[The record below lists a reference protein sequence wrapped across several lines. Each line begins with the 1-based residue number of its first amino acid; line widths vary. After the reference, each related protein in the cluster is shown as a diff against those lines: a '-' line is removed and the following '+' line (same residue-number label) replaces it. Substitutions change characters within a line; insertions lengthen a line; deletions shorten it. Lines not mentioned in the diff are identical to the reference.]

1 MQRPSAVELRR
12 FGLTVGGVFV
22 ALGVVSRLR
31 GHDVAPLVLWSL
43 GVLLVAP
50 ALIAP
55 RVLAPV
61 QRVWMRAAAL
71 LGEVN
76 SRVILTIL
84 FYGVFAPIGFVMRR
98 IRDPLDRSWRDGRTS
113 NWIRRDREPIDRA
126 RYERQF

>member
-1 MQRPSAVELRR
+1 MHALSPGDLRR
-12 FGLTVGGVFV
+12 FGLTVGGVFL
-22 ALGVVSRLR
+22 ALGVASRWR
-31 GHDVAPLVLWSL
+31 GHEVAPLVLWSV

-98 IRDPLDRSWRDGRTS
+98 IRDPLDRSWRDGRPS

>member
-1 MQRPSAVELRR
+1 MQALSSVELRR
-12 FGLTVGGVFV
+12 FGLTVGGVFLL
-22 ALGVVSRLR
+22 LGVVSRVR
-31 GHDVAPLVLWSL
+31 GHDVAPLVFWTV

-76 SRVILTIL
+76 SRIILTVL

-98 IRDPLDRSWRDGRTS
+98 IRDPLDRSWHDGRTS
-113 NWIRRDREPIDRA
+113 NWIRRDPEPADRA